1 MTALFSRTSGSGE
14 PTLVLLHGVGATG
27 AVFDRLIDALR
38 WPGKVVVPDMRG
50 HGRSPHARHYGMAHH
65 AADVA
70 ELFDPG
76 TPLHVVGHSMGGAVA
91 LVLANGFYS
100 VKIEKVSAFGVKT
113 EWTADELAKGEA
125 FATSPVRWFDTR
137 EAAAERFLKVSGLF
151 GHVGIGDPAADTG
164 IVAENGRWRLAA
176 DNATTR
182 AAGTT
187 ASQMAAWVK
196 APYQIFCGGNDPM
209 VKIEN
214 LRAFAPD
221 AFTIGDG
228 GHNPHIEYP
237 QEVAAAIRRF
247 HLGE

>member
-1 MTALFSRTSGSGE
+1 MTKLFSRTSGSGE

-27 AVFDRLIDALR
+27 AAFDRLVEALR
-38 WPGKVVVPDMRG
+38 WPGRVVVPDMRG
-50 HGRSPHARHYGMAHH
+50 HGRSPHARHYGMGHH

-100 VKIEKVSAFGVKT
+100 VKVEKVSAFGVKT
-113 EWTADELAKGEA
+113 EWTADELTKGEA
-125 FATSPVRWFDTR
+125 FAASPVRWFDTR

-151 GHVGIGDPAADTG
+151 GHIGIDDPATDSG

-176 DNATTR
+176 DNATLR

-187 ASQMAAWVK
+187 ASQMAAWIK

-209 VKIEN
+209 VKVEN
-214 LRAFAPD
+214 LRVFAPD
-221 AFTIGDG
+221 AFTVGDG

-237 QEVAAAIRRF
+237 QEVAAAIRKF
-247 HLGE
+247 HLG